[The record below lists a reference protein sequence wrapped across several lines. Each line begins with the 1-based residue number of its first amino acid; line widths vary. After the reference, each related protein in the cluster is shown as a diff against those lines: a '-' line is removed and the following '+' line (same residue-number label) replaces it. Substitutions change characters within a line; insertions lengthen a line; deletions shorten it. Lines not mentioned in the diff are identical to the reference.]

1 MTTTSF
7 IGLILA
13 SIGLIVFYIYQE
25 RKIALLKRSEKASD
39 MLMVCYYLTLESLVK
54 DIKNGKNYNNSLHYS
69 QQMLDLY
76 ESKTMNAIFAQECRE
91 GDYGKHNK
99 NI

>member
-1 MTTTSF
+1 MMTISF

-13 SIGLIVFYIYQE
+13 STGLIAFYIYQE
-25 RKIALLKRSEKASD
+25 RKIALLERSEKASD
-39 MLMVCYYLTLESLVK
+39 MLMICYYLTLESLVK
-54 DIKNGKNYNNSLHYS
+54 DIKSGKNYDNSLRYS

-91 GDYGKHNK
+91 GNYKIK
-99 NI
+99 